1 VYSTFLFCGSVADLE
16 NVPLEY
22 FGAGKK
28 DYFCDKV
35 LSNQWFIFGVADYFT
50 SFNTVN
56 PIYEEAHGV
65 TWFRFADFGAK
76 DGYCSSYAEF
86 SRGVE
91 TYSFLS
97 KNDREDFLN
106 RSKLVVSRSGYS
118 TILDLAVIGTKALMT
133 PTPGQ
138 VEQEYL
144 ARYHNQ
150 KGTFYSVNQN
160 DIDLIRDVKIAQ
172 KTTGIT
178 RKCDVDKTV
187 ENIMNIVN
195 NIKSSSFR

>member
-1 VYSTFLFCGSVADLE
+1 MLE
-16 NVPLEY
+16 EKLVSQVPGLD
-22 FGAGKK
+22 GKVVITLGK
-28 DYFCDKV
+28 TENMDK
-35 LSNQWFIFGVADYFT
+35 
-50 SFNTVN
+50 FN
-56 PIYEEAHGV
+56 E
-65 TWFRFADFGAK
+65 
-76 DGYCSSYAEF
+76 DGI
-86 SRGVE
+86 E

-138 VEQEYL
+138 IEQEYL

-150 KGTFYSVNQN
+150 KGTFYAVNQN
-160 DIDLIRDVKIAQ
+160 NIYLARDIKIAQ

-195 NIKSSSFR
+195 NVKSSSFR

>member
-1 VYSTFLFCGSVADLE
+1 MLEEKLVSQVTDLDGRVVVTLGKSE
-16 NVPLEY
+16 NMNK
-22 FGAGKK
+22 FKK
-28 DYFCDKV
+28 DG
-35 LSNQWFIFGVADYFT
+35 I
-50 SFNTVN
+50 
-56 PIYEEAHGV
+56 
-65 TWFRFADFGAK
+65 
-76 DGYCSSYAEF
+76 
-86 SRGVE
+86 E

-150 KGTFYSVNQN
+150 KGTFYAVNQN
-160 DIDLIRDVKIAQ
+160 KINLTRDVKIAQ

-178 RKCDVDKTV
+178 RDCNVDKTV
-187 ENIMNIVN
+187 EKIMSIVN